1 MCQNLYPDSKNLG
14 NPILKDRHQSTN
26 GDVAIIPIQRTTIA
40 GWMGH
45 MISKLLSNWLA
56 VTTSKWSSILVNELH
71 NIPSSIRLF
80 NGGTRKWMVYKGK
93 SQTKNGWFGDIPI
106 WGNLHIQKS
115 PKKSLPPKLL
125 WWPILLWLD
134 DLGLRL
140 LYGNLHS
147 SSTQRPADRRHGTF
161 AAPVVQK
168 LELGKDHSGSRHK
181 GFGGKSWRENRDLAV
196 SNTGKSYEKLRV
208 I

>member
-1 MCQNLYPDSKNLG
+1 
-14 NPILKDRHQSTN
+14 
-26 GDVAIIPIQRTTIA
+26 
-40 GWMGH
+40 
-45 MISKLLSNWLA
+45 
-56 VTTSKWSSILVNELH
+56 
-71 NIPSSIRLF
+71 
-80 NGGTRKWMVYKGK
+80 
-93 SQTKNGWFGDIPI
+93 
-106 WGNLHIQKS
+106 
-115 PKKSLPPKLL
+115 
-125 WWPILLWLD
+125 LD

-168 LELGKDHSGSRHK
+168 LELGKDRSGSRHK